1 MWPDLIQK
9 AKDGG
14 LDVIQTYVFWN
25 GHEPSPGKVLVLM
38 HFNLFLILNIVL
50 FYRLRKCS
58 LAFPCF
64 EIFSIILRIG
74 MIWLSSSSWYN
85 KQAYMSI
92 SELGPMFV
100 LNGTLGNNVDNICA
114 ILTKSFNPKKISTTQ
129 KKKKRNWN
137 SIVFHMFCFCS
148 VSDAG
153 DFLFGWNMF
162 QALLLEQTM
171 NLSRLELWIPH
182 CEILFF
188 LTFLTY
194 SLNY

>member
-1 MWPDLIQK
+1 MGFSLWLQMWPDLIQK

-100 LNGTLGNNVDNICA
+100 LNGTLGNNVDNIYA

-129 KKKKRNWN
+129 NKKTRN
-137 SIVFHMFCFCS
+137 
-148 VSDAG
+148 
-153 DFLFGWNMF
+153 
-162 QALLLEQTM
+162 
-171 NLSRLELWIPH
+171 
-182 CEILFF
+182 
-188 LTFLTY
+188 
-194 SLNY
+194 